1 MANFNV
7 INVKD
12 EEVWDHIDSTIERN
26 RRFYVKI
33 RIKCIA
39 LKSNNANKYH
49 IDEYQNMLCIITA
62 FDKET
67 MPQVSQNKVAEYGNM
82 CFFECWYSLEDFK
95 LKNWINDEKDGIILH
110 IGGMIN
116 NKLFGDV
123 TIKLDKSLTFS
134 NYSFEHFDNDY
145 SNLSGY
151 LYISDNQL
159 SNTVNTYNFT
169 NKILLYNQP
178 IFLDIFQVIKE
189 LFELKDFY
197 NKSDPRIRKIIIFLP
212 EGMSGFKSINSLDGK
227 LKISTRLADEKLKEN
242 LKVKILWIINGQTK
256 NSEYEFDK
264 EISCDIPIDAESV
277 FICLIGSDETVY
289 DYYQETT
296 YWAYRE
302 RRIIG
307 VVNNPNN
314 DLQEIILGALKSGEN
329 ETTEVK
335 PFIVYEANKWD
346 EIIKTV
352 IAFSNTH
359 GGNII
364 IGVNDNVYI
373 EGIES
378 LLNIEYHK
386 RKKSE
391 PKLQNEPVE
400 WYKGL
405 IKKRIGD
412 KLSGDMRPVVDHL
425 SYDGHTLIIIKVQ
438 EGKEKPYFNRE
449 TKDIYIRKGSSN
461 AKPDPNSE
469 LPDLLKEKL
478 MIQNN
483 ISNLG
488 YKGDV

>member
-7 INVKD
+7 FNVKD
-12 EEVWDHIDSTIERN
+12 EEVWSHINLIIKRN
-26 RRFYVKI
+26 KQFYVKI
-33 RIKCIA
+33 RIRCVA
-39 LKSNNANKYH
+39 FKSDNT
-49 IDEYQNMLCIITA
+49 DEYQNVLCIITA
-62 FDKET
+62 FDNKT
-67 MPQVSQNKVAEYGNM
+67 MPQGSQDKICEYKNI
-82 CFFECWYSLEDFK
+82 CLFENWYSMDDFK
-95 LKNWINDEKDGIILH
+95 LNNWINEERDRFILRFSRIH
-110 IGGMIN
+110 NFNPHGDIG
-116 NKLFGDV
+116 
-123 TIKLDKSLTFS
+123 IKLDNSLTFS
-134 NYSFEHFDNDY
+134 HYSFEPFDNDY
-145 SNLSGY
+145 SELSGY
-151 LYISDNQL
+151 LYKSNNRL
-159 SNTVNTYNFT
+159 STTINTYNFT
-169 NKILLYNQP
+169 DAILSYEKP
-178 IFLDIFQVIKE
+178 IFLDTFQAIKE
-189 LFELKDFY
+189 WFELKEFY
-197 NKSDPRIRKIIIFLP
+197 NDSDARLGSVVMFLP

-242 LKVKILWIINGQTK
+242 LKVKILWIIDGQTK

-296 YWAYRE
+296 YWAYKE

-307 VVNNPNN
+307 VVNNSNN
-314 DLQEIILGALKSGEN
+314 DLQEIVLGALKNGEN
-329 ETTEVK
+329 ETTEFK
-335 PFIVYEANKWD
+335 PFIVHGDKKWD

-364 IGVNDNVYI
+364 IGINDNVYI
-373 EGIES
+373 EDIES

-386 RKKSE
+386 HKKSE
-391 PKLQNEPVE
+391 PKLENKPVE
-400 WYKGL
+400 WYEGL
-405 IKKRIGD
+405 IKKKIGD
-412 KLSGDMRPVVDHL
+412 KLSGDMRPIVDHL

-461 AKPDPNSE
+461 AKPDPSSE